1 MKKFYSLVAVAA
13 LSTLSFGQNLVVN
26 SGFETGSLSPWAAG
40 TGSGYTEPT
49 VSNTGAHSG
58 TYSAIY
64 NATATTGFFQNVAV
78 TGAKTYVIE
87 FWYKASSARAARI
100 WSIYKNAAGT
110 AVYTTTDATTDTFR
124 SLNKYLPAA
133 AEWTKYTVEMPAHA
147 DAKSLDV
154 AFRAYGG
161 QSSSFDDIL
170 AYEKGTLAISDVDFK
185 NKVKMNTL
193 ITDKLV
199 IDLPVKS
206 TVNIYTVDG
215 KLVSSNRVEVGSSI
229 NTQSLSKGVYL
240 VSVDNGT
247 TKVTQKVVKK

>member
-1 MKKFYSLVAVAA
+1 MKKFYSSVAVAA

-78 TGAKTYVIE
+78 TGGKTYVIE
-87 FWYKASSARAARI
+87 FWYKADASGGRI
-100 WSIYKNAAGT
+100 WSIYKDKDGKP
-110 AVYTTTDATTDTFR
+110 VYTTDKADTDSFR
-124 SLNKYLPAA
+124 TLNKFLPAV
-133 AEWTKYTVEMPAHA
+133 AEWTKHTVEMPAHA
-147 DAKSLDV
+147 NATSLDV
-154 AFRAYGG
+154 AFRAYEGKTA
-161 QSSSFDDIL
+161 SFDDIL